1 MTSKSNEPVNN
12 AAQKETS
19 RVSRRRPKTSFERS
33 FKTLL
38 EQMQAEH
45 YHGSVLFTG
54 EAGIGKTTA
63 ALNFGKTLGIP
74 VVVIEVPHITEEH
87 LINIPFIVQNQNDK
101 TGGTSTA
108 EVHGDPNSKDAKTEF
123 WKDKGEYKIILANS
137 VLYSTLTKKHITP
150 DEEYL
155 DYINNHA
162 PSECRAMFFKYGGNE
177 NTIPTVFKTIRK
189 KISVILFI
197 DELYRTTTANIRNML
212 RGLMDGFIGKHKLP
226 SSVFQVYASNMV
238 DTGGEG
244 GVEDVAEHEHY
255 LEVDFTPPTKDE
267 WFEYFISKYIN
278 HSVMNEQSEIVL
290 DYFQE
295 ALEDQDISFTDY
307 ESSVRTSPRRWEQL
321 LLYILSSIPTKSQ
334 ADADALITHV
344 KHNFIHYKTGDYSKE
359 LMEKVVA
366 ATREVIKRTSSLTS
380 ANFKDESDWKD
391 ELDHYIKQYMKI
403 GSARKHVPVLS
414 GLPGTTKTKTAYQLA
429 SDNHLDLIMVNAT
442 TLSRDDV
449 EGQPVPQKIDSEN
462 DSVDV
467 AFSPSKLYQVIV
479 EGMREARAENLKMI
493 KDMYADNPSAMK
505 AAIQEYDNR
514 RWKYLVFFDELNRV
528 KSNTF
533 NSLRKVLLE
542 KEFGVDGDGNPIKL
556 PKGTM
561 FIAAINPSGKNTQEF
576 TDHFRDVV
584 DIIPV
589 APDFRKFQAYI
600 NSLSFSNADPEI
612 VTNAK
617 ELLNNFIDAF
627 NSGRNSSDKQFYMTF
642 GDESYIDQRTLT
654 ATFHQLVL
662 KLTSALSEVADLET
676 EYDDATNEEKME
688 IIRENLVDALMMGL
702 GFKLTHVNGVD
713 RDTIRDKIN
722 AWLDTISDTN
732 LEGLLSKRHGQG
744 MHISKIYEQCIEGD
758 IDIAQLAGNDNF
770 LSHINE
776 VSDQELRREVTSA
789 IIAALSSR
797 NNEINDMITTKT
809 LPKLELVKG
818 EYGLEIQKH
827 GTEKETL
834 LGYFSKGLLFSLMIN
849 QQSANRLT
857 SMAKGMNEAVKLMGE
872 ILLQNNP
879 NFTYDQVNEET
890 GEKFTITD
898 PQTAVMRFVG
908 SYGVNLRSELQ
919 DMIEQI
925 NELYGD

>member
-1 MTSKSNEPVNN
+1 MAANDLTSVNPKDIKD
-12 AAQKETS
+12 AEQPTI
-19 RVSRRRPKTSFERS
+19 SRRRRSTAFERA

-38 EQMQAEH
+38 EQTRAEH

-54 EAGIGKTTA
+54 SAGIGKTTTV
-63 ALNFGKTLGIP
+63 LNFGKTLGIP

-87 LINIPFIVQNQNDK
+87 LINIPFIVQNQDTK
-101 TGGTSTA
+101 KGGTSTA
-108 EVHGDPNSKDAKTEF
+108 EVHGDPNSTDANSEF
-123 WKDKGEYKIILANS
+123 WKDNGEYKIILANS
-137 VLYSTLTKKHITP
+137 VLYSTLSKKQTTP
-150 DEEYL
+150 DDEYL

-162 PSECRAMFFKYGGNE
+162 PSECRAMFFKHGGNE
-177 NTIPTVFKTIRK
+177 DTIPAAFQAIRK
-189 KISVILFI
+189 KVSVILFI

-226 SSVFQVYASNMV
+226 ASVFQVYASNMV
-238 DTGGEG
+238 DTGGDG
-244 GVEDVAEHEHY
+244 GIEDVAEHEHY
-255 LEVDFTPPTKDE
+255 LEVEFVPPTKDE

-290 DYFQE
+290 DHFQQ
-295 ALEDQDISFTDY
+295 ALQDQDISFTDY

-321 LLYILSSIPTKSQ
+321 LLYILSSIPVKTQ
-334 ADADALITHV
+334 EDADALITHV
-344 KHNFIHYKTGDYSKE
+344 KHNFLHYKTGEYSTD
-359 LMEKVVA
+359 LMNKVMA
-366 ATREVIKRTSSLTS
+366 ATKAVIKKTSTFSS
-380 ANFKDESDWKD
+380 ATVKDESEWKI

-493 KDMYADNPSAMK
+493 KEMYADDPSSMK
-505 AAIQEYDNR
+505 HAIQEYDNR

-589 APDFRKFQAYI
+589 APDFKKFQSYIDSLTFKNADLDIVTHAKEMLNDFI
-600 NSLSFSNADPEI
+600 NS
-612 VTNAK
+612 
-617 ELLNNFIDAF
+617 F
-627 NSGRNSSDKQFYMTF
+627 NSGRNTSDKQFYMTF
-642 GDESYIDQRTLT
+642 GQESYIDQRTLT

-662 KLTSALSEVADLET
+662 KLTSAVSEVVDLER
-676 EYDDATNEEKME
+676 EFDDSTHEEKLE
-688 IIRENLVDALMMGL
+688 IIKDNVAEALMMGL
-702 GFKLTHVNGVD
+702 GFKLTHVHGVD
-713 RDTIRDKIN
+713 RETIDDKIH
-722 AWLDTISDTN
+722 AWLDTISDTM
-732 LEGLLSKRHGQG
+732 LEGLLSQRHGQG
-744 MHISKIYEQCIEGD
+744 MHISKIYEQCIEGE
-758 IDIAQLAGNDNF
+758 IDIAQLAGNDHF
-770 LSHINE
+770 LSHISE
-776 VSDQELRREVTSA
+776 VSDQELRSEVTSA
-789 IIAALSSR
+789 IISALSNR
-797 NNEINDMITTKT
+797 NNNIDDMIT
-809 LPKLELVKG
+809 E
-818 EYGLEIQKH
+818 
-827 GTEKETL
+827 
-834 LGYFSKGLLFSLMIN
+834 
-849 QQSANRLT
+849 
-857 SMAKGMNEAVKLMGE
+857 
-872 ILLQNNP
+872 
-879 NFTYDQVNEET
+879 
-890 GEKFTITD
+890 
-898 PQTAVMRFVG
+898 
-908 SYGVNLRSELQ
+908 
-919 DMIEQI
+919 
-925 NELYGD
+925 